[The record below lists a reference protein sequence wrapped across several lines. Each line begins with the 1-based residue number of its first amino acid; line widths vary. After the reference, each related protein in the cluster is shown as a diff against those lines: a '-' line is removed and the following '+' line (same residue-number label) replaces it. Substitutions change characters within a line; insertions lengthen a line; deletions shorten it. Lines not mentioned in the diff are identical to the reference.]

1 MHPKPRKILVVSA
14 TENEMLGTQ
23 YLDVEQLVSGV
34 GMVAT
39 TFALTKK
46 LSEQKFDAVV
56 NIGIA
61 GSFQDIELGSV
72 VQVVS
77 DCLVELG
84 VEDNDVFVPA
94 DEIEICKRGDL
105 SFVTD
110 LRLPAVREA
119 VGVTVNRVH
128 GSSRSI
134 AEMVAQF
141 NPDVESMEGAAVGF
155 VCKQFDVPWVQL
167 RAISNKVEPRNRAA
181 WDIPLAIRNLHL
193 ETEKFLLSLDQ

>member
-23 YLDVEQLVSGV
+23 YLGVEQLVSGV

-105 SFVTD
+105 AFVTG

-167 RAISNKVEPRNRAA
+167 RAISNKVEPRNRET
-181 WDIPLAIRNLHL
+181 WNIPLAIRNLHL
-193 ETEKFLLSLDQ
+193 ETEKFLSNLNQ